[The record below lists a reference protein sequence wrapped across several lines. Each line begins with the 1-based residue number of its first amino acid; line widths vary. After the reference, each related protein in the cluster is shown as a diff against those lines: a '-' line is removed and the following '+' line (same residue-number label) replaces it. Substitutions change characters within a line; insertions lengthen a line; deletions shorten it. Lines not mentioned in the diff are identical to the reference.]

1 MVAGKDGGQKLPDG
15 MTTALHNGV
24 VKNGQK
30 NGRSHKPFLKFA
42 TCLILVTFVT
52 ALYMLGDFTSMGYI
66 QLIERTED
74 IDRTSYFTYINIS
87 HEEKKEGYLVWS
99 PSCRI
104 PDISPW
110 HESIKA
116 FIKKDTLPSCGKP
129 LTKVQRQ
136 GNNHVLI
143 ADVKDM
149 QCCYSL
155 ITRNDLPSNKSY
167 NTKADDVYSIGKCEN
182 FESNV
187 TFSGTEQ
194 FIKVKC
200 DPKKKK
206 KNSKSY
212 TGLHAFVRKTKAVVK
227 KLDANYIEEKK
238 VSVMIVG
245 IDSIS
250 RLNLIRTMP
259 KTVDYLDKN
268 GWINF
273 KGYNKI
279 DDNTF
284 PNLLAILTGL
294 TVAQLRASCWSS
306 NSKKIDDCPLIW
318 KEFSKQGYVT
328 AYAEDLP
335 SIGTFNYRKT
345 GFVKSPTDYYIR
357 PFMLAA
363 EKFLKI
369 KVKNTLNICLGP
381 VSTSDYILDYLI
393 DFAKTFKDALT
404 FSLFWLN
411 NFSHNDVNTPSAMDS
426 RILSFFSD
434 LKDTGVLENTFIVF
448 LSDHGIR
455 YGKIRETYVGWIE
468 ERLPFIYFWVP
479 PKLKEFHPEKYHN
492 LMVNADRLTS
502 PYDLHLSL
510 KDLLGMATN
519 GSRGCPTCHSLFDEA
534 SWNRSCIN
542 AGITE
547 HWCTCAEYK
556 MLSTESAPVRAIAR
570 FVLDHINGL
579 AVNGTTHLVNG
590 TKCAKLKVNR
600 IVSVRSKIFSKQLG
614 HNEYVI
620 LFETIPGEALF
631 EATVKHKNSFKVM
644 DTISRVNAYGS
655 QSKCMNDSFLQKYC
669 FCQYD

>member
-1 MVAGKDGGQKLPDG
+1 
-15 MTTALHNGV
+15 MTTALLNGV

-30 NGRSHKPFLKFA
+30 NGRSHRPFLKFA
-42 TCLILVTFVT
+42 TCLIFVTFVT
-52 ALYMLGDFTSMGYI
+52 ALYILGDFTSIGYI

-74 IDRTSYFTYINIS
+74 IDRISYFTYINIS

-99 PSCRI
+99 PSCQI

-110 HESIKA
+110 HESIKP

-129 LTKVQRQ
+129 LTKVQR
-136 GNNHVLI
+136 NEENHVLI

-155 ITRNDLPSNKSY
+155 ITRTDVPSNKTY
-167 NTKADDVYSIGKCEN
+167 NTKADDVYSIGKCKD
-182 FESNV
+182 FKSNV
-187 TFSGTEQ
+187 TFSGSEQ
-194 FIKVKC
+194 FIKIKC

-206 KNSKSY
+206 TNIKSY
-212 TGLHAFVRKTKAVVK
+212 TGFHAFVRKTAEVK
-227 KLDANYIEEKK
+227 KKMDANDFDQTR
-238 VSVMIVG
+238 VSVMIIG

-259 KTVDYLDKN
+259 LTVDYLNKR

-273 KGYNKI
+273 KGYNKV

-284 PNLLAILTGL
+284 PNLMAILTGK
-294 TVAQLRASCWSS
+294 TVEQLRSSCWGP
-306 NSKKIDDCPLIW
+306 NSKKLDDCPLIW
-318 KEFSKQGYVT
+318 NQFSKQGYVT
-328 AYAEDLP
+328 GYAEDLP
-335 SIGTFNYRKT
+335 NIGSFNYRKT
-345 GFVKSPTDYYIR
+345 GFVKTPTDYYIR

-363 EKFLKI
+363 EKFLKL
-369 KVKNTLNICLGP
+369 KVKNTLNVCLGP
-381 VSTSDYILDYLI
+381 TSTSDYILDYLI
-393 DFAKTFKDALT
+393 DFAKTFYNTLT

-411 NFSHNDVNTPSAMDS
+411 NFSHNDVNTPSAMDK
-426 RILSFFSD
+426 RMLSFFTD
-434 LKDTGVLENTFIVF
+434 LKSTQALENTLIIFI
-448 LSDHGIR
+448 SDHGIR

-479 PKLKEFHPEKYHN
+479 PKFKKIHPERYHN
-492 LMVNADRLTS
+492 LLINADRLTS

-510 KDLLGMATN
+510 KDLLGMPKN
-519 GSRGCPTCHSLFDEA
+519 GTAACPTCHSLFDEVP
-534 SWNRSCIN
+534 WNRSCIN

-556 MLSTESAPVRAIAR
+556 SLSTESAPVRAIAR

-579 AVNGTTHLVNG
+579 LINGTTSLVNG

-600 IVSVRSKIFSKQLG
+600 VVSVRSKIFSKKLG

-620 LFETIPGEALF
+620 LFETLPGEALL

-644 DTISRVNAYGS
+644 DTVSRVNAYAS
-655 QSKCMNDSFLQKYC
+655 QSKCIKDAFLAKYC

>member
-15 MTTALHNGV
+15 MTTALLNGV

-30 NGRSHKPFLKFA
+30 NGRSHRPFLKFA
-42 TCLILVTFVT
+42 TCLIFVTFVT
-52 ALYMLGDFTSMGYI
+52 ALYMLGDFTSLGYI

-110 HESIKA
+110 HESIKI

-129 LTKVQRQ
+129 LTKVQRL
-136 GNNHVLI
+136 GTDHVLT

-155 ITRNDLPSNKSY
+155 ISRNDLPSNKSY
-167 NTKADDVYSIGKCEN
+167 NSRADDVYSIGKCEN
-182 FESNV
+182 FKTNV

-200 DPKKKK
+200 DPKKNK
-206 KNSKSY
+206 KNTKGY
-212 TGLHAFVRKTKAVVK
+212 TGFHAFVRKTKTAK
-227 KLDANYIEEKK
+227 KKIDANDNDGKR
-238 VSVMIVG
+238 VSVMIIG

-259 KTVDYLDKN
+259 RTVDYLDKN

-284 PNLLAILTGL
+284 PNLMAILTGQ
-294 TVAQLRASCWSS
+294 TVTQLRSSCWGS
-306 NSKKIDDCPLIW
+306 NSKKLDNCPLIW
-318 KEFSKQGYVT
+318 NEFSKEGYIT

-335 SIGTFNYRKT
+335 SIGSFNYHKT
-345 GFVKSPTDYYIR
+345 GFVKSPTDYYLR

-363 EKFLKI
+363 EKFLKL
-369 KVKNTLNICLGP
+369 KVKNSLNVCLGTM
-381 VSTSDYILDYLI
+381 STSDYILDYLI
-393 DFAKTFKDALT
+393 DFAKTFNDALT

-434 LKDTGVLENTFIVF
+434 LKETGALENTFIIF

-455 YGKIRETYVGWIE
+455 YGKIRETYLGWIE
-468 ERLPFIYFWVP
+468 ERLPYIYFWVP
-479 PKLKEFHPEKYHN
+479 PKLKEFHPEKYKN
-492 LMVNADRLTS
+492 LKVNANRLTS
-502 PYDLHLSL
+502 PFDLHLSL
-510 KDLLGMATN
+510 KDLLGTGTN
-519 GSRGCPTCHSLFDEA
+519 GTSGCPTCHSLFDEA
-534 SWNRSCIN
+534 SWNRSCTS

-556 MLSTESAPVRAIAR
+556 ILSTESAPVRAIAR

-579 AVNGTTHLVNG
+579 LNNGTTYLVNG

-600 IVSVRSKIFSKQLG
+600 IVSVRSKIFSKKLG

-631 EATVKHKNSFKVM
+631 ETTVKHKNSFKVM
-644 DTISRVNAYGS
+644 DTISRINAYGS
-655 QSKCMNDSFLQKYC
+655 QSKCMNDAFLQKYC
-669 FCQYD
+669 FCQHE